1 MQLMPF
7 VSDFFVSANQRML
20 FGDKLFEVD
29 SNLTWT
35 FIELDDRIWQLLM
48 IVPAFLAPKIWAYRD
63 QMIHSI
69 KAYLDLL
76 QHERS
81 QGSWWLRTYE
91 EQMRRMDMNARE
103 TATVIVPMYI
113 GSVIKVSS

>member
-35 FIELDDRIWQLLM
+35 FIDLDDRIWQLLM
-48 IVPAFLAPKIWAYRD
+48 NVPAFLAPKNLGIQGPDDSLD
-63 QMIHSI
+63 QSV
-69 KAYLDLL
+69 L
-76 QHERS
+76 
-81 QGSWWLRTYE
+81 GSPT
-91 EQMRRMDMNARE
+91 
-103 TATVIVPMYI
+103 T
-113 GSVIKVSS
+113 